1 MAQLI
6 SKVIFKYILFLIF
19 CFASSIALV
28 LSVHIVFNTL
38 SLRLE
43 EKSTNLHAK
52 IDISRHIQKD
62 ITELHIALLE
72 LSAATTTKATRELK
86 LNEIRTKIAQSQKDI
101 TILSQGGIFRKTF
114 SQNGTDSSIAI
125 TYLHPLKGEDKPL
138 EITLSSMGT
147 LIDTLTQLLTLR
159 ETYIEQNNPQILPV
173 VSQLRA
179 FNANLSQT
187 FGSIEA
193 KLQESINHDYV
204 LLEKLE
210 IQNKTQNQWYTL
222 AEVGIILLS
231 VFIIVFIIYK
241 ILQQILYLYKELE
254 TQLYVDTLT
263 KLKSRSALLRDIKE
277 AKHPCVIVIDITMFR
292 TINELY
298 GVEVGNEVLQGFASS
313 LKIFAKNRDFNV
325 YRISGDEFVFFKD
338 DANIHIEHYTHLM
351 DTFFDSMSHKSI
363 YVSSLEDTIY
373 LEMSAGISFDKLNPL
388 GTADIA
394 LNRAKALHKNYIVYH
409 GKLDAISEIKQG
421 VLWKKKIIHGFE
433 SNLFVPFFQP
443 IVNREE
449 KIVKYE
455 ALMRLIPSDGGAH
468 YISPH
473 AFLDVAIKTHY
484 YDQISQMTLMKSL
497 HVSAQKGVNVSLNL
511 NFQDILNKPLLALM
525 KHFITKEHIGHRVVF
540 EIVESQKIQ
549 DYALLKQFMEEFRNI
564 GVRFAID
571 DFGTGFSNFTHILE
585 LSPDFVKIDGSLI
598 KHLDSD
604 KKSYELVKAIVFFSK
619 ELGIQTVAEF
629 VHSKEVFEVALS
641 LGIDQ
646 FQGYYFGMPHKEI

>member
-52 IDISRHIQKD
+52 IDISRHIQND
-62 ITELHIALLE
+62 ISELHIALLE

-147 LIDTLTQLLTLR
+147 LIDTLTQLLILR

-204 LLEKLE
+204 LLEKLK

>member
-19 CFASSIALV
+19 CFASSIVLV
-28 LSVHIVFNTL
+28 VSVHFLFNTL
-38 SLRLE
+38 SFRLE
-43 EKSTNLHAK
+43 EKSANLRAK
-52 IDISRHIQKD
+52 IDISRHVQND
-62 ITELHIALLE
+62 ISELHIVLLE
-72 LSAATTTKATRELK
+72 LSAATTSKATREAK
-86 LNEIRTKIAQSQKDI
+86 LNAIRAKIMQSQKDI
-101 TILSQGGIFRKTF
+101 VILNQGGIFRKTL
-114 SQNGTDSSIAI
+114 SQNGIDSSIII
-125 TYLHPLKGEDKPL
+125 TYLRPFKSEEKRLDIDLASIE
-138 EITLSSMGT
+138 TLAET
-147 LIDTLTQLLTLR
+147 IARLLVQR
-159 ETYIEQNNPQILPV
+159 EQFIAENNPHILSAV
-173 VSQLRA
+173 NELRA

-187 FGSIEA
+187 FERIEA
-193 KLQESINHDYV
+193 ALQENINYDYA
-204 LLEKLE
+204 LLEE
-210 IQNKTQNQWYTL
+210 IKAQNTTQNRWYTL
-222 AEVGIILLS
+222 WEVSIILLS
-231 VFIIVFIIYK
+231 VLIIVFVIYR
-241 ILQQILYLYKELE
+241 ILQQILHLYKELE
-254 TQLYVDTLT
+254 TQLYVDALT
-263 KLKSRSALLRDIKE
+263 KLKSRTALLRDIKG
-277 AKHPCVIVIDITMFR
+277 AKHPSVIVIDITMFR

-313 LKIFAKNRDFNV
+313 LKVFAKNRDFRI

-338 DANIHIEHYTHLM
+338 DAHIQIEHYTQLM
-351 DTFFDSMSHKSI
+351 ETFFHTMSHKSI
-363 YVSSLEDTIY
+363 YVPSLEDTIY

-394 LNRAKALHKNYIVYH
+394 LNRAKQLHKNYVFYH
-409 GKLDAISEIKQG
+409 GKLDSIDEIKQG
-421 VLWKKKIIHGFE
+421 ALWKKKIIHGFE

-455 ALMRLIPSDGGAH
+455 ALMRLSPSDGGTH

-473 AFLDVAIKTHY
+473 AFLDVAIKTHH

-511 NFQDILNKPLLALM
+511 NFQDILNKPLRALM
-525 KHFITKEHIGHRVVF
+525 KALIIQENIGHRVVF
-540 EIVESQKIQ
+540 EIVESQSIQ
-549 DYALLKQFMEEFRNI
+549 DYTLLKHFMEEFRSV

-629 VHSKEVFEVALS
+629 VHSKEVFEVSLS

>member
-6 SKVIFKYILFLIF
+6 SKVIFKYILFLVF

-52 IDISRHIQKD
+52 IDISRHIQND
-62 ITELHIALLE
+62 ISELHIALLE

-147 LIDTLTQLLTLR
+147 LIDTLTQLLILR

-204 LLEKLE
+204 LLEKLK

-222 AEVGIILLS
+222 AEVAIILLS

>member
-6 SKVIFKYILFLIF
+6 SKVIFKYILFLIA
-19 CFASSIALV
+19 CFLGSIALV
-28 LSVHIVFNTL
+28 ISVHLLFNTL
-38 SLRLE
+38 ALKLE
-43 EKSTNLHAK
+43 EKSTNLQAK
-52 IDISRHIQKD
+52 IDISRHIQNN
-62 ITELHIALLE
+62 ISELHIALLE
-72 LSAATTTKATRELK
+72 LSAATTSQSTREAK
-86 LNEIRTKIAQSQKDI
+86 LNAIRTKITQSQKDI
-101 TILSQGGIFRKTF
+101 TILNEGGIFHKTF
-114 SQNGTDSSIAI
+114 SQNGVDSSVAI
-125 TYLHPLKGEDKPL
+125 TYLRSIRRDEIPLDIDLEPIVTLGETVL
-138 EITLSSMGT
+138 G
-147 LIDTLTQLLTLR
+147 LLALR
-159 ETYIEQNNPQILPV
+159 EQFIAENNPQLSSIV
-173 VSQLRA
+173 GKLRA
-179 FNANLSQT
+179 FNAHLSET
-187 FGSIEA
+187 FGGIETV
-193 KLQESINHDYV
+193 LQESISHDYV
-204 LLEKLE
+204 LLEQCKE
-210 IQNKTQNQWYTL
+210 ENNAQTQWYTVC
-222 AEVGIILLS
+222 EVGIILLS
-231 VFIIVFIIYK
+231 VLIVSFVIYK

-254 TQLYVDTLT
+254 TQLYVDALT
-263 KLKSRSALLRDIKE
+263 KLKSRTALLRDIKE
-277 AKHPCVIVIDITMFR
+277 AKNPSVIVIDITMFR

-313 LKIFAKNRDFNV
+313 LKVFAKNRDFKV

-338 DANIHIEHYTHLM
+338 DAHIQIEHYTQLM
-351 DTFFDSMSHKSI
+351 ETFFHTMSHKSI
-363 YVSSLEDTIY
+363 YVPSLEDTIY

-394 LNRAKALHKNYIVYH
+394 LNRAKQLHKNYVFYH
-409 GKLDAISEIKQG
+409 GKLDSIDEIKQG
-421 VLWKKKIIHGFE
+421 ALWKKKIIHGFE

-455 ALMRLIPSDGGAH
+455 ALMRLSPSDGGTH

-473 AFLDVAIKTHY
+473 AFLDVAIKTHH

-511 NFQDILNKPLLALM
+511 NFQDILNKPLRALM
-525 KHFITKEHIGHRVVF
+525 KALIIQENIGHRVVF
-540 EIVESQKIQ
+540 EIVESQSIQ
-549 DYALLKQFMEEFRNI
+549 DYTLLKHFMEEFRSL